1 MNRLARQPAAPSA
14 TTRIEDWFAARDW
27 QVFDFQ
33 REAWAAY
40 ANGESGLIHAP
51 TGTGKTLAAWF
62 GALDHWLTTTDDVDA
77 TPGLT
82 VLWITPLRALAA
94 DTTAHL
100 EASAA
105 ELGLNWT
112 VERRTGDTKSH
123 IKARQRKKLP
133 SALVTTPE
141 SLCLLL
147 SYAEHEKLFATL
159 EVVVVDEW
167 HELLSTK
174 RGVQLELA
182 LARLRGLR
190 PALRTWGLSATL
202 ANLDEAADALTGGA
216 TARSIRGLVPAET
229 RIEALVPETIERFPW
244 AGHLGTRLVEP
255 VIAAL
260 EAAETTLL
268 FTNTRSQAELW
279 HQALLRARPD
289 WLEYIALHHG
299 SLDRDLR
306 DRVEAMIADGRLRCV
321 VATSSLDL
329 GVDFSPVDQVIQIG
343 SPKGVARLLQR
354 AGRSGHRP
362 GVASRILCV
371 PTHAFELVEI
381 AAARRKALA
390 GEVEAREPLAG
401 ALDVLA
407 QHIVTRAL
415 GSTRDGGVD
424 QTSLLAEVRSSRAY
438 RDLSDA
444 EWRWTLDF
452 VTRGGAALS
461 AYPEFRRVEENDGRL
476 RVTDRRIARRH
487 RMTMGTITSDAAM
500 SVQFVK
506 GGRLGTVEERFIA
519 QLKPGD
525 VFLFSGRLLE
535 LARVRD
541 LTAYVK
547 TATRKNRQVPR
558 WAGGR
563 MAISGTL
570 ADAIRALLEAARDN
584 DYREPELAAIRDLLE
599 IQRRWSA
606 LPAAHELL
614 VEHVTSREGRH
625 WFFYP
630 FAGRL
635 AHEGLS
641 ALVAWRLARIHK
653 ASFRFSVNDY
663 GFELVTR
670 NKVDFSETE
679 LRAAL
684 SPDNLVEDLMACLNA
699 AELSKRAFRDIARI
713 AGLVFSG
720 YPGAHKSARQVQA
733 SSGLVFDVLTRYDAD
748 NLLLDQARREVLER
762 ELEFNRVHAAL
773 ERIAQQSLCVANP
786 PRLTPLGFPLWVERV
801 ASQVSNESWRDRVE
815 RMTVQLEKAADKKPR
830 KSTASERKW
839 EGR

>member
-1 MNRLARQPAAPSA
+1 M
-14 TTRIEDWFAARDW
+14 TGIENWFAARGW

-33 REAWAAY
+33 RAAWAAM
-40 ANGESGLIHAP
+40 ARGESGLIHAP

-62 GALDHWLTTTDDVDA
+62 GAIHDWQARADDPDA

-94 DTTAHL
+94 DTTMHL
-100 EASAA
+100 AASAA

-123 IKARQRKKLP
+123 VKARQRKKLP

-141 SLCLLL
+141 SLALLL
-147 SYAEHEKLFATL
+147 SYAEHAKLFAAL
-159 EVVVVDEW
+159 ETVVVDEW

-174 RGVQLELA
+174 RGVQLELG
-182 LARLRGLR
+182 LSRLRALR
-190 PALRTWGLSATL
+190 PKLKTWGLSATL
-202 ANLDEAADALTGGA
+202 ANLEQAGDVLTSGRPVTRIQGM
-216 TARSIRGLVPAET
+216 VPAAT
-229 RIEALVPETIERFPW
+229 HIRALIPDTVERFPW
-244 AGHLGTRLVEP
+244 AGHMGTQMVAP

-260 EAAETTLL
+260 ENADTTLL

-289 WLEYIALHHG
+289 WLEKIALHHG
-299 SLDRDLR
+299 SLDRELR
-306 DRVEAMIADGRLRCV
+306 DTVEAMIADGRLACV

-362 GVASRILCV
+362 GTASRILCV

-381 AAARRKALA
+381 AAARRKADA
-390 GEVEAREPLAG
+390 GTLEAREPLTG

-407 QHIVTRAL
+407 QHLVTRAL
-415 GSTRDGGVD
+415 GSTAEGGVTPD
-424 QTSLLAEVRSSRAY
+424 TLRAEISDTHAY
-438 RDLSDA
+438 RDITD
-444 EWRWTLDF
+444 EQWQWTLDF
-452 VTRGGAALS
+452 ITRGGAALA
-461 AYPEFRRVEENDGRL
+461 AYPEFRRVDLANGRL
-476 RVTDRRIARRH
+476 TVTDKRIARRH
-487 RMTMGTITSDAAM
+487 RMTMGTITSDAAV
-500 SVQFVK
+500 SVRWMK

-519 QLKPGD
+519 QLTPGD

-535 LARVRD
+535 LVRVRE

-547 TATRKNRQVPR
+547 AATRKNRQVPR
-558 WAGGR
+558 WGGGR

-570 ADAIRALLEAARDN
+570 AEAIRELLEAAADG
-584 DYREPELAAIRDLLE
+584 DYREPELAAIRDLLRV
-599 IQRRWSA
+599 QQHWSA
-606 LPAAHELL
+606 LPAADELL
-614 VEHVTSREGRH
+614 VEYVTSREGRH

-641 ALVAWRLARIHK
+641 ALVAWRLARMHQ
-653 ASFRFSVNDY
+653 ATFRFSVNDY

-670 NKVDFSETE
+670 SKVDFSADE

-684 SPDNLVEDLMACLNA
+684 AADDLVHDLLTCLNA
-699 AELSKRAFRDIARI
+699 SELAKAAFRDIARI

-720 YPGAHKSARQVQA
+720 YPGAAKSARQLQA
-733 SSGLVFDVLTRYDAD
+733 SSGLMYDVLNRYDAD
-748 NLLLDQARREVLER
+748 NLLLGQAKREVLER
-762 ELEFNRVHAAL
+762 ELEIQRVRAAL
-773 ERIAQQSLCVANP
+773 ERIAAQKLVLTRP
-786 PRLTPLGFPLWVERV
+786 PRLTPMAFPLWVERV

-815 RMTVQLEKAADKKPR
+815 RMTVQLEKAADKR
-830 KSTASERKW
+830 
-839 EGR
+839 

>member
-1 MNRLARQPAAPSA
+1 MNRPAPPTAVDG
-14 TTRIEDWFAARDW
+14 RIETWFAERDW
-27 QVFDFQ
+27 QIFDFQ
-33 REAWAAY
+33 REAWAAQ
-40 ANGESGLIHAP
+40 ARGESGLIHAP

-62 GALDHWLTTTDDVDA
+62 GAVDRWLAETEDPAD

-94 DTTAHL
+94 DTTQHL
-100 EASAA
+100 AASAA
-105 ELGLNWT
+105 ELGLGWT
-112 VERRTGDTKSH
+112 IERRTGDTKSH

-141 SLCLLL
+141 SLSLLL
-147 SYAEHEKLFATL
+147 SYAGHEKAFAD
-159 EVVVVDEW
+159 VACVVVDEW
-167 HELLSTK
+167 HELLSSK

-182 LARLRGLR
+182 LARLRAIQ
-190 PALRTWGLSATL
+190 PTMTTWGLSATL
-202 ANLDEAADALTGGA
+202 ANLDQAGDVLTGGA
-216 TARSIRGLVPAET
+216 QVT
-229 RIEALVPETIERFPW
+229 RIQGVVPSTTEITALIPETIERFPW
-244 AGHLGTRLVEP
+244 AGHLGTQMVEP

-260 EAAETTLL
+260 ENARTTLL

-289 WLEYIALHHG
+289 WLEKIALHHG
-299 SLDRDLR
+299 SLDRELR
-306 DRVEAMIADGRLRCV
+306 DTVEAMIADGRLACV

-329 GVDFSPVDQVIQIG
+329 GVDFSPVDQVIQVG

-354 AGRSGHRP
+354 AGRSGHQP
-362 GVASRILCV
+362 GVPSRILCV

-381 AAARRKALA
+381 AAARRKAEA
-390 GEVEAREPLAG
+390 GELEARTPLTG

-415 GSTRDGGVD
+415 GSTSEGGVD
-424 QTSLLAEVRSSRAY
+424 PDLLLKEVRSTHAY
-438 RDLSDA
+438 RDMTDA
-444 EWRWTLDF
+444 EWQWTLDF
-452 VTRGGAALS
+452 VTLGGAALA
-461 AYPEFRRVEENDGRL
+461 AYPEFRRVDIVDGKLAVNDA
-476 RVTDRRIARRH
+476 RIARRH

-500 SVQFVK
+500 SVRWMK
-506 GGRLGTVEERFIA
+506 GGRLGSVEERFIA

-535 LARVRD
+535 LVRVRD

-547 TATRKNRQVPR
+547 AATRKNRQVPR

-570 ADAIRALLEAARDN
+570 ADAIRELLEAARDG
-584 DYREPELAAIRDLLE
+584 DYGEPELAAIRDLLE
-599 IQRRWSA
+599 VQRAWSG
-606 LPAAHELL
+606 LPAADELL
-614 VEHVTSREGRH
+614 IEHVTSREGRH

-641 ALVAWRLARIHK
+641 ALMAWRLARMHR
-653 ASFRFSVNDY
+653 ATFRFSVNDY

-670 NKVDFSETE
+670 SKVDFSVDE
-679 LRAAL
+679 LRLAL
-684 SPDNLVEDLMACLNA
+684 SADGLIDDLLTCLNA
-699 AELSKRAFRDIARI
+699 AELSKHAFRDIARI
-713 AGLVFSG
+713 AGLVFQG
-720 YPGAHKSARQVQA
+720 YPGASKSARQVQA
-733 SSGLVFDVLTRYDAD
+733 SSGLLFDVFTRFDAD
-748 NLLLDQARREVLER
+748 NRLLAQARREVLER
-762 ELEFNRVHAAL
+762 ELEIERLRAVL
-773 ERIAQQSLCVANP
+773 TRIATQTIKLTEP

-815 RMTVQLEKAADKKPR
+815 RMTVQLEKAADKKKPVR
-830 KSTASERKW
+830 K
-839 EGR
+839 

>member
-1 MNRLARQPAAPSA
+1 MTDVDARFEA
-14 TTRIEDWFAARDW
+14 WFAARDW
-27 QVFDFQ
+27 EIFDFQ
-33 REAWAAY
+33 RETWAAY

-62 GALDHWLTTTDDVDA
+62 AALGAWLKNSDDDNA
-77 TPGLT
+77 TPPLT
-82 VLWITPLRALAA
+82 LLWITPLRALAA

-100 EASAA
+100 QSSAA
-105 ELGLNWT
+105 ELGLSWT

-147 SYAEHEKLFATL
+147 SYAEHDTLFGHL
-159 EVVVVDEW
+159 DGVVVDEW

-182 LARLRGLR
+182 LARLRALR
-190 PALRTWGLSATL
+190 PELKTWGLSATL
-202 ANLDEAADALTGGA
+202 ANLDEAGAALTGGGA
-216 TARSIRGLVPAET
+216 MRCIRGAMPAT
-229 RIEALVPETIERFPW
+229 THIDALIPATIDRFPW
-244 AGHLGTRLVEP
+244 AGHLGTQLVAP
-255 VIAAL
+255 VITAL
-260 EAAETTLL
+260 ESAATTLL

-289 WLEYIALHHG
+289 WLDKIALHHG
-299 SLDRDLR
+299 SLDRGLR
-306 DRVEAMIADGRLRCV
+306 ERVEAMIADGTLRCV

-381 AAARRKALA
+381 AAARRKAQR
-390 GEVEAREPLAG
+390 GEVEARTPLSG
-401 ALDVLA
+401 ALDVLS

-415 GSTRDGGVD
+415 GCTSAGGVAVE
-424 QTSLLAEVRSSRAY
+424 QLLAEVRSAHAY

-444 EWRWTLDF
+444 QWQWTLDF
-452 VTRGGAALS
+452 VTRGGSALA
-461 AYPEFRRVEENDGRL
+461 AYPEFQRVVLDNGRL
-476 RVTDRRIARRH
+476 SVTDKRIARRH

-500 SVQFVK
+500 SVKFLK

-519 QLKPGD
+519 QLRPGD

-535 LARVRD
+535 LVRVRD
-541 LTAYVK
+541 LTAYVRA
-547 TATRKNRQVPR
+547 ATRKNRQVPR

-570 ADAIRALLEAARDN
+570 ADAIRELLEAARDG
-584 DYREPELAAIRDLLE
+584 DYRGSRGEPELAAIRDLLE
-599 IQRRWSA
+599 VQRRWSA
-606 LPAAHELL
+606 LPAADELL

-641 ALVAWRLARIHK
+641 ALVAWRLARMHA

-670 NKVDFSETE
+670 NKVEFSGDE
-679 LRAAL
+679 LRAAF
-684 SPDNLVEDLMACLNA
+684 SPVALMEDLLACLNA

-720 YPGAHKSARQVQA
+720 YPGSQKSARQVQA

-748 NLLLDQARREVLER
+748 NLLLGQARREVLER
-762 ELEFNRVHAAL
+762 ELEFNRVRAAL
-773 ERIAQQSLCVANP
+773 ERISAQSLCVTNP

-815 RMTVQLEKAADKKPR
+815 RMTVQLEKAADKNTGKSVR
-830 KSTASERKW
+830 K
-839 EGR
+839 

>member
-1 MNRLARQPAAPSA
+1 MNSGSSMTVDA
-14 TTRIEDWFAARDW
+14 RIEAWFAERDW
-27 QVFDFQ
+27 QIFDFQ
-33 REAWAAY
+33 REAWAAQ
-40 ANGESGLIHAP
+40 ARGESGLIHAP

-62 GALDHWLTTTDDVDA
+62 GAVNAWLAQAEDAGA

-94 DTTAHL
+94 DTTQHL
-100 EASAA
+100 ADSAA

-133 SALVTTPE
+133 STLVTTPE
-141 SLCLLL
+141 SLSLLL
-147 SYAEHEKLFATL
+147 SYAGHEKAFANL
-159 EVVVVDEW
+159 ACVVVDEW
-167 HELLSTK
+167 HELLSSK

-182 LARLRGLR
+182 LSRLRAIKPGL
-190 PALRTWGLSATL
+190 ATWGLSATL
-202 ANLDEAADALTGGA
+202 ANLDEAGDTLTGGQA
-216 TARSIRGLVPAET
+216 VTRIRGVVPSTTEVT
-229 RIEALVPETIERFPW
+229 ALIPDTIERFPW
-244 AGHLGTRLVEP
+244 AGHMGTQMVAP

-260 EAAETTLL
+260 ENARTTLL

-289 WLEYIALHHG
+289 WLEKIALHHG

-306 DRVEAMIADGRLRCV
+306 DTVEVMIADGRLACV

-362 GVASRILCV
+362 GVPSRILCV

-381 AAARRKALA
+381 AAARRKAEA
-390 GEVEAREPLAG
+390 GELEARTPLTG

-415 GSTRDGGVD
+415 GSTSEGGVAPAA
-424 QTSLLAEVRSSRAY
+424 LLAEIRSTHAY
-438 RDLSDA
+438 REISDA
-444 EWRWTLDF
+444 EWQWTLDF
-452 VTRGGAALS
+452 VTMGGAALA
-461 AYPEFRRVEENDGRL
+461 AYPEFRRVDIVDDKLAVG
-476 RVTDRRIARRH
+476 DARIARRH

-500 SVQFVK
+500 SVRWMK
-506 GGRLGTVEERFIA
+506 GGRLGSVEERFIA

-535 LARVRD
+535 LVRVRD

-547 TATRKNRQVPR
+547 AATRKNRQVPR

-570 ADAIRALLEAARDN
+570 ADAIRELLEAARDG
-584 DYREPELAAIRDLLE
+584 DYREPELAAIKDLLE
-599 IQRRWSA
+599 VQRAWSG
-606 LPAAHELL
+606 LPAADELL

-641 ALVAWRLARIHK
+641 ALVAWRLARMHK
-653 ASFRFSVNDY
+653 ATFRFSVNDH

-670 NKVDFSETE
+670 STVDFTVDE

-684 SPDNLVEDLMACLNA
+684 SAENLVDDLLTCLNA
-699 AELSKRAFRDIARI
+699 AELSKHAFRDIARI
-713 AGLVFSG
+713 AGLVFQG
-720 YPGAHKSARQVQA
+720 YPGASKSARQVQA
-733 SSGLVFDVLTRYDAD
+733 SSGLLFDVFTRFDAD
-748 NLLLDQARREVLER
+748 NRLLAQARREVLER
-762 ELEFNRVHAAL
+762 ELEIERLKTAL
-773 ERIAQQSLCVANP
+773 TRIAGQTLKLTEP

-801 ASQVSNESWRDRVE
+801 ASQVSNESWRDRVD
-815 RMTVQLEKAADKKPR
+815 RMTVQLEKAADKPAKTVR
-830 KSTASERKW
+830 K
-839 EGR
+839 

>member
-1 MNRLARQPAAPSA
+1 MSRDAAAAAPLFLGDE
-14 TTRIEDWFAARDW
+14 RIADWFAARDW
-27 QVFDFQ
+27 RILDFQ
-33 REAWAAY
+33 RETWAAY
-40 ANGESGLIHAP
+40 AAGESGLIHAP

-62 GALDHWLTTTDDVDA
+62 AALGDWLARADDA
-77 TPGLT
+77 TATPELA

-94 DTTAHL
+94 DTTVHL
-100 EASAA
+100 QSSAA

-123 IKARQRKKLP
+123 IKARQRKRLP

-141 SLCLLL
+141 SLSLLL
-147 SYAEHEKLFATL
+147 SYAEYARAFARL
-159 EVVVVDEW
+159 ECVVVDEW

-174 RGVQLELA
+174 RGVQLELC
-182 LARLRGLR
+182 LARLRALR
-190 PALRTWGLSATL
+190 PQLKTWGLSATL
-202 ANLDEAADALTGGA
+202 ANLDDAGAALTGGA
-216 TARSIRGLVPAET
+216 PVRRIRGVVPAET
-229 RIEALVPETIERFPW
+229 VIEALLPDTIERFPW
-244 AGHLGTRLVEP
+244 AGHLGTRLVAP

-260 EAAETTLL
+260 EDARTTLL

-289 WLEYIALHHG
+289 WIDQIALHHG
-299 SLDRDLR
+299 SLDRGLR
-306 DRVEAMIADGRLRCV
+306 ERVEAMIADGRLRCV

-381 AAARRKALA
+381 AAARRKAEA
-390 GEVEAREPLAG
+390 GEVEARTPLAG
-401 ALDVLA
+401 ALDVLS
-407 QHIVTRAL
+407 QHVVTRAL
-415 GSTRDGGVD
+415 GSTADGGVAAD
-424 QTSLLAEVRSSRAY
+424 TLLAEVRSTRAY
-438 RDLSDA
+438 RDLGEA

-452 VTRGGAALS
+452 VTRGGAALA
-461 AYPEFRRVEENDGRL
+461 AYPDFQRVEMADGL
-476 RVTDRRIARRH
+476 LSVPDRRIARRH

-500 SVQFVK
+500 TVK
-506 GGRLGTVEERFIA
+506 FLRGGRLGTVEERFIA
-519 QLKPGD
+519 QLAPGD
-525 VFLFSGRLLE
+525 AFLFAGRMLE
-535 LARVRD
+535 LVRVRD
-541 LTAYVK
+541 LTAYVRA
-547 TATRKNRQVPR
+547 ATRRQRNVPR

-563 MAISGTL
+563 LAISGTL
-570 ADAIRALLEAARDN
+570 ADAIRALLEEARDG
-584 DYREPELAAIRDLLE
+584 RFESPEMAALADLLAV
-599 IQRRWSA
+599 QRDWSA
-606 LPAAHELL
+606 LPAADELL

-641 ALVAWRLARIHK
+641 ALVAWRLARLH
-653 ASFRFSVNDY
+653 AATFRFSVNDY

-670 NKVDFSETE
+670 NRVDFSVDE

-684 SPDNLVEDLMACLNA
+684 SPEGLVDDLMACLNA

-720 YPGAHKSARQVQA
+720 YPGSHKSARQVQA
-733 SSGLVFDVLTRYDAD
+733 SSGLVFDVLTRYDSD

-762 ELEFNRVHAAL
+762 ELEFDRVSAAL
-773 ERIAQQSLCVANP
+773 ARIQQQDLCLTRP

-801 ASQVSNESWRDRVE
+801 ASQVSNESWRDRVQ
-815 RMTVQLEKAADKKPR
+815 RMTVQLEKAADKKISVR
-830 KSTASERKW
+830 K
-839 EGR
+839 

>member
-1 MNRLARQPAAPSA
+1 MNKSAERPSSEVDA
-14 TTRIEDWFAARDW
+14 RIETWFAERDW
-27 QVFDFQ
+27 HIFDFQ
-33 REAWAAY
+33 RDAWAAQ
-40 ANGESGLIHAP
+40 ARGESGLIHAP

-62 GALDHWLTTTDDVDA
+62 GALNRWLADA
-77 TPGLT
+77 EDPTSTPPLT

-94 DTTAHL
+94 DTTQHL
-100 EASAA
+100 AASAA
-105 ELGLNWT
+105 ELGLNWR
-112 VERRTGDTKSH
+112 VERRTGDTASH
-123 IKARQRKKLP
+123 VKARQRKTLP

-141 SLCLLL
+141 SLSLLL
-147 SYAEHEKLFATL
+147 SYAGHEKAFAN
-159 EVVVVDEW
+159 VACAVVDEW

-182 LARLRGLR
+182 LARLRAIQPSLV
-190 PALRTWGLSATL
+190 TWGLSATL
-202 ANLDEAADALTGGA
+202 ANLDQAGDTLTGGQPVTRVQGVVPSTTEI
-216 TARSIRGLVPAET
+216 TALIPD
-229 RIEALVPETIERFPW
+229 TIERFPW
-244 AGHLGTRLVEP
+244 AGHMGTQMVEP

-260 EAAETTLL
+260 EQAQTTLL

-289 WLEYIALHHG
+289 WLEKIALHHG
-299 SLDRDLR
+299 SLDRELR
-306 DRVEAMIADGRLRCV
+306 DTVEAMIADGRLACV

-329 GVDFSPVDQVIQIG
+329 GVDFSPVDQVIQVG

-362 GVASRILCV
+362 GVPSRILCV

-381 AAARRKALA
+381 AAARRKAEA
-390 GEVEAREPLAG
+390 GELEARTPLTG

-407 QHIVTRAL
+407 QHLVTRAL
-415 GSTRDGGVD
+415 GSTSHGGV
-424 QTSLLAEVRSSRAY
+424 APEVLRDEIRATYAY
-438 RDLSDA
+438 RQMSDE
-444 EWRWTLDF
+444 EWQWTLDF
-452 VTRGGAALS
+452 VTRGGDALA
-461 AYPEFRRVEENDGRL
+461 AYPEFRRVDLIDGKLVVNDQ
-476 RVTDRRIARRH
+476 RIARRH

-500 SVQFVK
+500 SVKWLK
-506 GGRLGTVEERFIA
+506 GGRIGSVEERFIA

-535 LARVRD
+535 LVRVRD

-547 TATRKNRQVPR
+547 SATRKNRQVPR

-570 ADAIRALLEAARDN
+570 ADAIRELLEAARDG
-584 DYREPELAAIRDLLE
+584 DYHEPELAAIRSLLT
-599 IQRRWSA
+599 IQQQWSG
-606 LPAAHELL
+606 LPATDELL

-641 ALVAWRLARIHK
+641 ALVAWRLARMHK
-653 ASFRFSVNDY
+653 ATFRFSVNDY

-670 NKVDFSETE
+670 SKVDFSVDE

-684 SPDNLVEDLMACLNA
+684 SPDDLVDDLLTCLNA
-699 AELSKRAFRDIARI
+699 AELSKHAFRDIARI
-713 AGLVFSG
+713 AGLVFQG
-720 YPGAHKSARQVQA
+720 YPGASKSARQVQA
-733 SSGLVFDVLTRYDAD
+733 SSGLLFDVFTRFDAD
-748 NLLLDQARREVLER
+748 NRLLAQARREVLER
-762 ELEFNRVHAAL
+762 ELEIERLREAL
-773 ERIAQQSLCVANP
+773 TRIMAQTIKLTEP

-801 ASQVSNESWRDRVE
+801 ASQVSNESWKDRVA
-815 RMTVQLEKAADKKPR
+815 RMTVQLEKAADR
-830 KSTASERKW
+830 
-839 EGR
+839 

>member
-1 MNRLARQPAAPSA
+1 MSDGGGRPAPETAHA
-14 TTRIEDWFAARDW
+14 VDARIEGWFADRGW
-27 QVFDFQ
+27 QIFDFQ
-33 REAWAAY
+33 RETWAAC
-40 ANGESGLIHAP
+40 AAGESGLIHAP

-62 GALDHWLTTTDDVDA
+62 AAVGDWLNRAEDDGI

-100 EASAA
+100 AASAA

-112 VERRTGDTKSH
+112 VERRTGDTASSV
-123 IKARQRKKLP
+123 KARQRRRLP

-141 SLCLLL
+141 SLALLL
-147 SYAEHEKLFATL
+147 SYAEHERLFASL
-159 EVVVVDEW
+159 DVVVVDEW

-174 RGVQLELA
+174 RGVALELC
-182 LARLRGLR
+182 LARLRALR
-190 PALRTWGLSATL
+190 PGLRTWGLSATL
-202 ANLDEAADALTGGA
+202 ANLEQARDALTGGA
-216 TARSIRGLVPAET
+216 PGRLVRGMTPAAT
-229 RIEALVPETIERFPW
+229 HIDALVPETIERFPW
-244 AGHLGTRLVEP
+244 AGHLGTRLVQP
-255 VIAAL
+255 VIEAL
-260 EAAETTLL
+260 EAAESTLL
-268 FTNTRSQAELW
+268 FTNTRAQAELW
-279 HQALLRARPD
+279 HQAILRARPD
-289 WLEYIALHHG
+289 WLARVALHHG
-299 SLDRDLR
+299 SLDRALR
-306 DRVEAMIADGRLRCV
+306 ERVEAMIADGQLACV

-390 GEVEAREPLAG
+390 GEIEAREPLTG

-415 GSTRDGGVD
+415 GSSARGGVSE
-424 QTSLLAEVRSSRAY
+424 QALHAEVTATLAY
-438 RDLSDA
+438 RDLGDA
-444 EWRWTLDF
+444 AWQWTLDF
-452 VTRGGAALS
+452 VTRGGTALS
-461 AYPEFRRVEENDGRL
+461 AYPEFRRVDRVDGRL
-476 RVTDRRIARRH
+476 TVGDRRIARRH

-500 SVQFVK
+500 SVKWLK
-506 GGRLGTVEERFIA
+506 GGRIGTVEERFIA
-519 QLKPGD
+519 QLTPGD

-535 LARVRD
+535 LVRVRE
-541 LTAYVK
+541 LTAYVR
-547 TATRKNRQVPR
+547 AARRRKRHVPR

-563 MAISGTL
+563 LAISGTL
-570 ADAIRALLEAARDN
+570 ADAIRGLIEQARDG
-584 DYREPELAAIRDLLE
+584 DYREPELAAIRGLLE
-599 IQRRWSA
+599 VQRQWSA
-606 LPAAHELL
+606 LPGTDELL

-641 ALVAWRLARIHK
+641 ALVAWRLARMH
-653 ASFRFSVNDY
+653 AATFRFSVNDY

-670 NKVDFSETE
+670 SRVEFSAAE

-684 SPDNLVEDLMACLNA
+684 SSENLIDDLLACLNA

-713 AGLVFSG
+713 AGLVFPG
-720 YPGAHKSARQVQA
+720 YPGSHKSARQVQA
-733 SSGLVFDVLTRYDAD
+733 SSGLVYDVLARYDAD

-762 ELEFNRVHAAL
+762 ELELGRLRGAL
-773 ERIAQQSLCVANP
+773 DRIDGQSLRLVSP
-786 PRLTPLGFPLWVERV
+786 RRLTPMGFPLWVERV

-815 RMTVQLEKAADKKPR
+815 RMTVQLEKAADR
-830 KSTASERKW
+830 
-839 EGR
+839 

>member
-1 MNRLARQPAAPSA
+1 MTGIDP
-14 TTRIEDWFAARDW
+14 RIERWFAARDW
-27 QVFDFQ
+27 QIFDFQ
-33 REAWAAY
+33 RATWAAV
-40 ANGESGLIHAP
+40 AAGESGLVHAP

-62 GALDHWLTTTDDVDA
+62 AGLNQWLATAADDTA

-100 EASAA
+100 AASAS
-105 ELGLNWT
+105 ELGLNWR
-112 VERRTGDTKSH
+112 VEQRTGDTKSH
-123 IKARQRKKLP
+123 VKARQRKRLP

-141 SLCLLL
+141 SLSLLL
-147 SYAEHEKLFATL
+147 SYAEHERLFATL
-159 EVVVVDEW
+159 DLVVVDEW

-182 LARLRGLR
+182 LARLRALR
-190 PALRTWGLSATL
+190 PALCTWGLSATL
-202 ANLDEAADALTGGA
+202 ANLDEAAATLTGDDAARQIAGVVPATTHIDAL
-216 TARSIRGLVPAET
+216 IPD
-229 RIEALVPETIERFPW
+229 TIERFPW

-255 VIAAL
+255 VLAAL
-260 EAAETTLL
+260 DDARTTLL

-289 WLEYIALHHG
+289 WIARIALHHG

-306 DRVEAMIADGRLRCV
+306 ERVEAMIADGTLRCV

-390 GEVEAREPLAG
+390 GEVEARAPLTG

-407 QHIVTRAL
+407 QHLVTRAL
-415 GSTRDGGVD
+415 GSTAAGGVAVD
-424 QTSLLAEVRSSRAY
+424 ALLDEVRSARAY
-438 RDLSDA
+438 RDLGDD
-444 EWRWTLDF
+444 EWQWTLDF
-452 VTRGGAALS
+452 VTRGGAALA
-461 AYPEFRRVEENDGRL
+461 AYPEFQRVERLENRL
-476 RVTDRRIARRH
+476 QVTDRRIARRH

-500 SVQFVK
+500 SVRWLK
-506 GGRLGTVEERFIA
+506 GGRLGAVEERFIA

-535 LARVRD
+535 LVRTRE

-547 TATRKNRQVPR
+547 AATRKNRQVPR

-570 ADAIRALLEAARDN
+570 ADAIRELLEAARDG

-599 IQRRWSA
+599 IQRGWSA
-606 LPAAHELL
+606 LPAADELL

-641 ALVAWRLARIHK
+641 ALVAWRLARMHS

-670 NKVDFSETE
+670 NKVNFSADE

-684 SPDNLVEDLMACLNA
+684 SPAHLVDDLLACLNA

-720 YPGAHKSARQVQA
+720 YPGQQKSARQVQA

-748 NLLLDQARREVLER
+748 NLLLGQARREVLER
-762 ELEFNRVHAAL
+762 ELEFNRVRDALAA
-773 ERIAQQSLCVANP
+773 IGSQTLCLTEP

-801 ASQVSNESWRDRVE
+801 ASQVTGESWRDRVE
-815 RMTVQLEKAADKKPR
+815 RMTVQLEKAADRRPK
-830 KSTASERKW
+830 AS
-839 EGR
+839 GR

>member
-1 MNRLARQPAAPSA
+1 MTETIGAAALLAADA
-14 TTRIEDWFAARDW
+14 RIERWFSDRNW
-27 QVFDFQ
+27 RIFDFQ
-33 REAWAAY
+33 RQAWAAQRR
-40 ANGESGLIHAP
+40 GESGLIHAP

-62 GALDHWLTTTDDVDA
+62 GALGDWLATTDNASA

-94 DTTAHL
+94 DTTQHL
-100 EASAA
+100 AASAA

-112 VERRTGDTKSH
+112 IERRTGDTKSH
-123 IKARQRKKLP
+123 VKARQRKKLP

-141 SLCLLL
+141 SLALLL
-147 SYAEHEKLFATL
+147 SYANHERMFACL
-159 EVVVVDEW
+159 ECVVVDEW

-174 RGVQLELA
+174 RGVALELS
-182 LARLRGLR
+182 LSRLRTIKPDLK
-190 PALRTWGLSATL
+190 TWGLSATL
-202 ANLDEAADALTGGA
+202 ANLDEAGDVLTGGQSV
-216 TARSIRGLVPAET
+216 THIRGVVPAATEIT
-229 RIEALVPETIERFPW
+229 ALIPDTIERFPW
-244 AGHLGTRLVEP
+244 AGHMGTQMVGP

-260 EAAETTLL
+260 ENARTTLL

-279 HQALLRARPD
+279 HQALIRARPN
-289 WLEYIALHHG
+289 WLDQIALHHG
-299 SLDRDLR
+299 SLARELR
-306 DRVEAMIADGRLRCV
+306 DTVEAMIADGRLACV

-329 GVDFSPVDQVIQIG
+329 GVDFSPVDQVIQVG

-362 GVASRILCV
+362 GVTSRILCV

-381 AAARRKALA
+381 AAARRKAEA
-390 GEVEAREPLAG
+390 GELEARRPLTG

-415 GSTRDGGVD
+415 GSAGAGGVAPD
-424 QTSLLAEVRSSRAY
+424 DLLAEVRSSHAY
-438 RDLSDA
+438 RDLTDA
-444 EWRWTLDF
+444 EWRWALDF

-461 AYPEFRRVEENDGRL
+461 AYPEFRRVDLVAGRL
-476 RVTDRRIARRH
+476 VVHDKRIARRH
-487 RMTMGTITSDAAM
+487 RMTMGTITADAAM
-500 SVQFVK
+500 TVAWLK

-535 LARVRD
+535 LVRVKE

-547 TATRKNRQVPR
+547 AATRRNRQVPR

-570 ADAIRALLEAARDN
+570 ADAIRDLLEAARD
-584 DYREPELAAIRDLLE
+584 DRFDTPELAAVRDLLAV
-599 IQRRWSA
+599 QKRWSA
-606 LPAAHELL
+606 LPAADELL
-614 VEHVTSREGRH
+614 IEHVTSREGRH

-641 ALVAWRLARIHK
+641 ALAAWRLARMH
-653 ASFRFSVNDY
+653 AATFRFSVNDY

-670 NKVDFSETE
+670 TKVEFTEAE

-684 SPDNLVEDLMACLNA
+684 SESNLVDDLLTCLNA
-699 AELSKRAFRDIARI
+699 SELAKHAFRDIARI
-713 AGLVFSG
+713 AGLVFPG
-720 YPGAHKSARQVQA
+720 YPGASKSARQIQA
-733 SSGLVFDVLTRYDAD
+733 SSGLVYDVLVRYDAD
-748 NLLLDQARREVLER
+748 NRLLGQARREVLER
-762 ELEFNRVHAAL
+762 ELEIGRLRSAL
-773 ERIAQQSLCVANP
+773 SAIANQSIRLAEP

-801 ASQVSNESWRDRVE
+801 ASQVTGESWRDRVE
-815 RMTVQLEKAADKKPR
+815 RMTVQLEKAADRKKSAR
-830 KSTASERKW
+830 K
-839 EGR
+839 